1 MSRQTTPAKHD
12 GGEGRAGGRFWLLV
26 ACSLPPIVFFALI
39 ALKVIW

>member
-1 MSRQTTPAKHD
+1 MSSQTTLAKRD